1 MRVALDPSVR
11 MRFSEASRII
21 QAVSKGCN
29 LTLFGFCSTFSP
41 TSAMERVNAQTVIR
55 APIVAIDLGEKR
67 VGIAVSDALSISIT
81 RLDALPRTNWK
92 QLLRDVDNLIQRFD
106 AQTVVIGL
114 PLRLNGSCGDSALEV
129 QRVAQKFARSLRV
142 PVYLQD
148 ERLSSVEAE
157 QNLREDGHARSR
169 ISALVD
175 SEAAALI
182 LRDFLV
188 DDQERVVV
196 TGT

>member
-1 MRVALDPSVR
+1 MKHS
-11 MRFSEASRII
+11 
-21 QAVSKGCN
+21 N
-29 LTLFGFCSTFSP
+29 LK
-41 TSAMERVNAQTVIR
+41 NAIR

-81 RLDALPRTNWK
+81 RLAALPRTSWK

-114 PLRLNGSCGDSALEV
+114 PLRLNGSCGDAALEV
-129 QRVAQKFARSLRV
+129 RRVAQKFARSLSV

-157 QNLREDGHARSR
+157 QNLLADGHKRNQLR
-169 ISALVD
+169 ELVD
-175 SEAAALI
+175 SEAAAVI
-182 LRDFLV
+182 LRDFLAH
-188 DDQERVVV
+188 DQERIVLPDNDAV
-196 TGT
+196 